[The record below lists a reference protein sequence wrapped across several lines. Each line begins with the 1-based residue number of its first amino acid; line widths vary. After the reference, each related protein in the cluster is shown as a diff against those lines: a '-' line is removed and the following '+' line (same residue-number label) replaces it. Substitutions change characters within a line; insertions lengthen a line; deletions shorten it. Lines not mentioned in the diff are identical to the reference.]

1 MDILDPMQQRSLAL
15 VAWTE
20 VPTAPEIS
28 LFGKDEEEE
37 EKNEEAQ
44 LATLDREGGLP
55 WGWEFER
62 IF

>member
-1 MDILDPMQQRSLAL
+1 MDILDPMRQRSLAL

-55 WGWEFER
+55 
-62 IF
+62 